1 MNKFFINKKQ
11 LLVIGLLVISFFL
24 VMDLNSR
31 LNDLFRLS
39 SQRDLL
45 QKDVNQLEITQVNLQ
60 TQIAYATS
68 EAAVKDWAREY
79 GSMGQAGDIPVI
91 PLPPKDYTPSPAV
104 VVTPTP
110 QVVDHWQK
118 WWALFFGN

>member
-1 MNKFFINKKQ
+1 MKKLFANKKQ
-11 LLVIGLLVISFFL
+11 ILVVALLVVSFFL

-39 SQRDLL
+39 SQRDQL
-45 QKDVNQLEITQVNLQ
+45 QNQVSQLQATQSNLQ
-60 TQIAYATS
+60 TRIAYATS

-79 GSMGQAGDIPVI
+79 AGMGQAGDIPVI
-91 PLPPKDYTPSPAV
+91 PLSPKDYTPAAPV
-104 VVTPTP
+104 VETPTQ

>member
-11 LLVIGLLVISFFL
+11 LLIIGLLVVSFFL

-39 SQRDLL
+39 SQRDHL
-45 QKDVNQLEITQVNLQ
+45 QSEVNQLKATQSDLQ
-60 TQIAYATS
+60 TRIAYATS
-68 EAAVKDWAREY
+68 EAAVKDWAREFA
-79 GSMGQAGDIPVI
+79 GMGQAGDIPVV
-91 PLPPKDYTPSPAV
+91 PLSPKNFTPAAPV
-104 VVTPTP
+104 LETPTP